1 MVVVINE
8 HLWVREYEDHA
19 LGEPYGE
26 VLNGL
31 WELTFSN
38 DLQEYWPTLFP
49 DSKVRV
55 TSVRKAIKGECR
67 PYY

>member
-8 HLWVREYEDHA
+8 QLWVREYKQHA

-26 VLNGL
+26 VLNGM

-38 DLQEYWPTLFP
+38 DLQEYWPTLYP
-49 DSKVRV
+49 DSKCKVESIR
-55 TSVRKAIKGECR
+55 RAIRGECL